1 MTTSKIF
8 YPHLSAELMK
18 VKRQVKSFHSD
29 YTDSQ
34 AWLSLN
40 ISRTNFYNV
49 YYSRLLPNPVA
60 PPSMM

>member
-1 MTTSKIF
+1 MTTKKIF
-8 YPHLSAELMK
+8 HPHLSAELLK
-18 VKRQVKSFHSD
+18 VKSLVKSFHSD

-49 YYSRLLPNPVA
+49 
-60 PPSMM
+60 

>member
-18 VKRQVKSFHSD
+18 VKRQVKSFLSD

-40 ISRTNFYNV
+40 ISRTNFYNI
-49 YYSRLLPNPVA
+49 
-60 PPSMM
+60 

>member
-1 MTTSKIF
+1 MIIVMSTVLMVPVS
-8 YPHLSAELMK
+8 LMK

-49 YYSRLLPNPVA
+49 
-60 PPSMM
+60 

>member
-49 YYSRLLPNPVA
+49 
-60 PPSMM
+60 

>member
-29 YTDSQ
+29 SQ

-49 YYSRLLPNPVA
+49 
-60 PPSMM
+60 